1 MKYNITHKNILN
13 FNKSFNK
20 KRTNKI
26 FKNVNT
32 KRKFSDLVID
42 SDYVQKDHTKFSNII
57 DVKTKITKQ
66 GRTGRC
72 WLFAILNIMRLNMI
86 RDYNLIEF
94 EFSENYLFF
103 YDRLEKA
110 NYFLNYIIDNYNKDL
125 DNDIKLIHILNSKTD
140 DGNHWSMFYNLI
152 KKYGIIPKT
161 AMSDH
166 YHSKNSQELNEFFN
180 DYLIKISEKI
190 IETLKKENSTK
201 IQKSL
206 ITNALNECYKILVI
220 FLGEPPKTFDWS
232 YIIIKKKDSLEYKSN
247 EKIISHNQLTPL
259 IFYNKFVKYDIE
271 SKICLINYPCKNVPF
286 FKKYSVELIP
296 DIIGGKEPSF
306 INVPQT
312 VIFKAIKKSI
322 DDNNAIWC
330 AVDWT
335 KFNAKKDGILDIK
348 AFNYIDIFDN
358 DNIMD
363 KCSGLKYRQTEPNH
377 AVIIRGYN
385 INNGKIDKF
394 LVENSHGDD
403 NNFKGFVS
411 MSVEWFNYYLYE
423 IVVDKKYIDK
433 NIIEINKQKTKIL
446 PHNSPFGSLAI

>member
-32 KRKFSDLVID
+32 KRQFSDLVIE

-57 DVKTKITKQ
+57 DVKTKITEQ
-66 GRTGRC
+66 GNSGTC
-72 WLFAILNIMRLNMI
+72 WIFSILNIMRINMI
-86 RDYNLIEF
+86 RDYNLTEF

-110 NYFLNYIIDNYNKDL
+110 NFFLNYIINNYNKDI
-125 DNDIKLIHILNSKTD
+125 DNDAKLINMLIAKTN

-152 KKYGIIPKT
+152 KKYGIIPKS

-166 YHSKNSQELNEFFN
+166 FHSKNSEEMNDFLNN
-180 DYLIKISEKI
+180 YLIQVSEKI
-190 IETLKKENSTK
+190 IETLKKKNNTK
-201 IQKSL
+201 NQRAL

-247 EKIISHNQLTPL
+247 EQIITYNNLTPL
-259 IFYNKFVKYDIE
+259 IFYNKFVKNNVDR
-271 SKICLINYPCKNVPF
+271 KICLINYPCKNVPF
-286 FKKYSVELIP
+286 FKKYRIELTP
-296 DIIGGKEPSF
+296 DVIGGKEPSV
-306 INVPQT
+306 INVPQS

-322 DDNNAIWC
+322 DDKNAVWC
-330 AVDWT
+330 GIDWN
-335 KFNAKKDGILDIK
+335 KFNANKYGILDTK
-348 AFNYIDIFDN
+348 AFNYNDIFDN
-358 DNIMD
+358 DNIMS
-363 KCSGLKYRQTEPNH
+363 KCSGLKYRQSHPNH

-394 LVENSHGDD
+394 LVENSHGD
-403 NNFKGFVS
+403 NNIFNGFIS
-411 MSVEWFNYYLYE
+411 MSVEWFNLYLYE
-423 IVVDKKYIDK
+423 IVVDKKYIDT
-433 NIIEINKQKTKIL
+433 NIIDINKYKTIIL
-446 PHNSPFGSLAI
+446 PYNSPFGSLFK